1 MFNTLLLPS
10 TILIL
15 GALAL
20 PSINKRLRPIL
31 LVGLPL
37 LTLAQVW
44 SYDLGS
50 ELTINFLDYRLTP

>member
-37 LTLAQVW
+37 LTLT
-44 SYDLGS
+44 LI
-50 ELTINFLDYRLTP
+50 LNF